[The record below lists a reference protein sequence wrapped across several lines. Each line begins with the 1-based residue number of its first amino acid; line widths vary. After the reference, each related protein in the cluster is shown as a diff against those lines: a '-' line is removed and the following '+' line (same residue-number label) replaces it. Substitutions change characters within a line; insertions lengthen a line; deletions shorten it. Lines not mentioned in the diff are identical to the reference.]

1 MQYRLSRSL
10 KTLTA
15 FILAVAIQ
23 VGASGIR
30 VHAQAPQQVA
40 EKPWAAFWVSSI
52 ARMLT
57 DCDVIY
63 ESIDRH
69 DLAESIEERQQKSY
83 REFGGIDRTRPL
95 GMMWTWDDVK
105 DPPAIIFVP
114 VQDINELMATASFGV
129 VDYHLVKENQYEIE
143 RPGAPYHVLVRSGNA
158 LFGEEIPALHALREA
173 PERMTK
179 ELREKYDMVLMVD
192 QRQVPRDAKQAWIDA
207 LRKQFEPWLQA
218 QDDESKESAT
228 LRGALGKSLLDSIG
242 VLIQDVQSI
251 TLAGRINRR
260 TRQLQFDLMLQ
271 AEPGSKM
278 AGELNRMVV
287 QRSQFSALVNR
298 DASAGL
304 AINWP
309 VMLLGKDLVAAVG
322 PDSAGGRID
331 FGVQLVGS
339 NWSDMTLVAGIRGA
353 EASALNAVIPHLLS
367 RMEKS
372 PDVTSVHRNTAQYR
386 AVDLH
391 QIAPSRIPDL
401 LQPITPPGVEI
412 LLGQGKQVVWLAAGL
427 PATLQDRLKAAVD
440 SVEDAP
446 KGDRSNAVMQG
457 RLSIGKWPA
466 VVPVIDPQDTQS
478 ELSNAKDGFSMSVQ
492 PIRNGLKIEFIAEEG
507 LLRVIGRHWAK
518 QVDRDAAFR

>member
-1 MQYRLSRSL
+1 MTLS
-10 KTLTA
+10 A
-15 FILAVAIQ
+15 YGFIAAIQLNAAVA
-23 VGASGIR
+23 S
-30 VHAQAPQQVA
+30 VHAQGPQQIA
-40 EKPWAAFWVSSI
+40 ERPWAAFWVSSI

-63 ESIDRH
+63 ESIDRPE
-69 DLAESIEERQQKSY
+69 LAESIEERQEKSY
-83 REFGGIDRTRPL
+83 RNFGGIDRTRPL

-105 DPPAIIFVP
+105 DPPATIFVP

-129 VDYHLVKENQYEIE
+129 VDYHLVKEHQYEIE

-158 LFGEEIPALHALREA
+158 LFGEDVAALHALRDA

-207 LRKQFEPWLQA
+207 LRNQIEPWLQA
-218 QDDESKESAT
+218 QDDEPKESAT
-228 LRGALGKSLLDSIG
+228 LRAALGKSILDSIG
-242 VLIQDVQSI
+242 VLIHDVQTI

-278 AGELNRMVV
+278 AAELNRMVV
-287 QRSQFSALVNR
+287 QRSEFSALVNR

-322 PDSAGGRID
+322 AEPSGGRID
-331 FGVQLVGS
+331 LGIQLVGS
-339 NWSDMTLVAGIRGA
+339 SWSDMTLIAGIRGG
-353 EASALNAVIPHLLS
+353 EASALNAVIPHFLT

-372 PDVTSVHRNTAQYR
+372 SDVTSVSRNLAHYR

-391 QIAPSRIPDL
+391 QIALSRVPDL
-401 LQPITPPGVEI
+401 LQSITPPGVEI
-412 LLGQGKQVVWLAAGL
+412 LVGQGKQVVWLAAGL
-427 PATLQDRLKAAVD
+427 PATLQDRLKAAIDAVG
-440 SVEDAP
+440 DAP

-457 RLSIGKWPA
+457 RLSVGKWPA
-466 VVPVIDPQDTQS
+466 VVPVVDPQDTQS
-478 ELSNAKDGFSMSVQ
+478 ELNEAKDGFSMSVQ
-492 PIRNGLKIEFIAEEG
+492 PIRNGLKVEFVAEEG